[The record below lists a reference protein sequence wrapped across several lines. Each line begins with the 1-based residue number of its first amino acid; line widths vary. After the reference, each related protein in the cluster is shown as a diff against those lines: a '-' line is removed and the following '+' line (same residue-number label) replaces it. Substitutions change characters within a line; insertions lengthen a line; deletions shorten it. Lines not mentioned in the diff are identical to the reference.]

1 MWQIKDLNLN
11 LNKDCPPKTPKTSK
25 NKCVL
30 KKAQLQHHNK
40 TAINTIAET
49 SKTNAPE
56 IK

>member
-11 LNKDCPPKTPKTSK
+11 LNKDFPPKTPKTSK

-30 KKAQLQHHNK
+30 KKAQLQLHNK